1 MTIIDDFKELLKAF
15 SLSDFT
21 SPSTPEQWLHSVF
34 FFAFVAGFV
43 WFAFKLLTGGF
54 R

>member
-1 MTIIDDFKELLKAF
+1 MTIIDDLKELMQAF

-34 FFAFVAGFV
+34 FFACVAGFV
-43 WFAFKLLTGGF
+43 WFSFKLLTGGF